1 MGWGGGCVGGPAE
14 PSACQA
20 ELPGPM
26 RPEERAHLTRATW
39 QCRGHACPVPRTSAK
54 HGGISPR
61 LASAVRGWAASSGGR
76 WEKPWTLPLPS
87 APLPFTNPASPQ
99 SLCRLVARSVF
110 FAVDVIY
117 NHIQNVPLQKI
128 RRASSRPKPSRSQHG
143 SPMSSLV
150 TEVVAQ
156 SRPSS
161 KAKMDRLDFG
171 PGRATSSSDCRED
184 RWASGARARRCLCRG
199 RVSAQLPWPRSCFFL
214 KVPLTPRVAA
224 TIRGGKVKGTWPP
237 RRLKLALVFVLP
249 GVKSGASWLLIK
261 LQSSPGRMCRPMA
274 CALAAGGVSCGPAGP
289 EASSALDPSFPL
301 HSGVT
306 V

>member
-1 MGWGGGCVGGPAE
+1 MGGPAE

-39 QCRGHACPVPRTSAK
+39 QCRGHARPVPRTSAK

-99 SLCRLVARSVF
+99 SLCGLVARNIF
-110 FAVDVIY
+110 FTVDVTY

-128 RRASSRPKPSRSQHG
+128 RRASSCPKPSRSQRG
-143 SPMSSLV
+143 SPTSSLV
-150 TEVVAQ
+150 TEVVAL

-184 RWASGARARRCLCRG
+184 RWASGARARTVAAG
-199 RVSAQLPWPRSCFFL
+199 SARSC
-214 KVPLTPRVAA
+214 
-224 TIRGGKVKGTWPP
+224 
-237 RRLKLALVFVLP
+237 P
-249 GVKSGASWLLIK
+249 G
-261 LQSSPGRMCRPMA
+261 P
-274 CALAAGGVSCGPAGP
+274 ALA
-289 EASSALDPSFPL
+289 SSSRCR
-301 HSGVT
+301 
-306 V
+306 